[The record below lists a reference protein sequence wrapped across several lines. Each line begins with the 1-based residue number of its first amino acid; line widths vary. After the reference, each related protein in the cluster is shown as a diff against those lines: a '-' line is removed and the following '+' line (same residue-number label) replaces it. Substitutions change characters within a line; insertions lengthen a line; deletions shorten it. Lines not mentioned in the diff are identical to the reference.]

1 MKKLIFALPF
11 LLLALVTCTPSN
23 DDSGKGKPKATG
35 RSGDMIIL
43 MDSLQW
49 RNELGEEVQKI
60 FRREMDGLPRPEY
73 NFNVKFVHPNKKI
86 KLLTQIRN
94 LVYVFTLDKRS
105 AGTKAITD
113 NLSDETLSRIENDTS
128 FFIVN
133 KSNEY
138 SRDQEV
144 LYLFGRNENELVQH
158 LQKNRKQIEEFFNK
172 AERKRIQ
179 EGMQPVTSTASL
191 KKVLAERFQLKGL
204 FPAGYKVADERP
216 DFAWFRSPEAE
227 IDKNFF
233 IATKPYTSE
242 YQLLPDSILQWRE
255 SITSSYI
262 FEDPDQP
269 SSYITVERDIPFNP
283 IKSTQVNLNNKFAME
298 LRGLWRT
305 NTRTM
310 GGPFLGYAFVNPQNN
325 VLVYIEGFVFSP
337 GKPQRELIREMEAI
351 AYSIDPIQK
360 PKSEKKN

>member
-1 MKKLIFALPF
+1 MKKLVFAFPLF
-11 LLLALVTCTPSN
+11 LFALVTCSPAN
-23 DDSGKGKPKATG
+23 DNTGEGKPRATG

-49 RNELGEEVQKI
+49 RNELGLEVQQI
-60 FRREMDGLPRPEY
+60 FRREMEGLPRPEY
-73 NFNVKFVHPNKKI
+73 NFNVKFVQPNKKI

-105 AGTKAITD
+105 AGTFAITE
-113 NLSDETLSRIENDTS
+113 NLSDQTLSRIETDTT

-138 SRDQEV
+138 ARGQEV
-144 LYLFGRNENELVQH
+144 LYLFGRNEKEL
-158 LQKNRKQIEEFFNK
+158 LKNLRNNRDKIEEFFNQ
-172 AERKRIQ
+172 AERKRLIA
-179 EGMQPVTSTASL
+179 GMEPVTSATAA
-191 KKVLAERFQLKGL
+191 KKIMTDKFQLKSL
-204 FPAGYKVADERP
+204 FPAGYKVAYEQEN
-216 DFAWFRSPEAE
+216 FSWFRSPEAE

-255 SITSSYI
+255 TITSSYI

-269 SSYITVERDIPFNP
+269 SSYITVEKDIPFNP
-283 IKSTQVNLNNKFAME
+283 IRSKQVNLNNKFAME
-298 LRGLWRT
+298 IRGLWRT

-310 GGPFLGYAFVNPQNN
+310 GGPFLGYAFVNPENN
-325 VLVYIEGFVFSP
+325 LLYYVEGFVYSP
-337 GKPQRELIREMEAI
+337 GKPQRELMREVEAMVF
-351 AYSIDPIQK
+351 ALEPLSA
-360 PKSEKKN
+360 KKK